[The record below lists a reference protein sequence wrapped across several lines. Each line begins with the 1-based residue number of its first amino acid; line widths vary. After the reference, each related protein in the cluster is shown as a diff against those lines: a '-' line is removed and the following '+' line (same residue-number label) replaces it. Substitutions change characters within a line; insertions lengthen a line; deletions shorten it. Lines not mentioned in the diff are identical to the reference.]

1 MAKGNLFMG
10 YATGKVGSVVLSRLR
25 GEQVSR
31 AYNARPAN
39 PQTVNQQTQRTK
51 LANLVN
57 FYLSGERLLNHSFTR
72 RKETQSSYNAFIA
85 ANMAAST
92 IHLTKEEAANKASI
106 VFPYV
111 ISDGSL
117 QAINVSGANAGAV
130 TNISLGDGFEIS
142 EETTIGELSTAI
154 LNNNSD
160 WLNGDQLTYVS
171 VEQKIDSNTNAPY
184 AVFRYYEMDIDTSNG
199 ETVRSI
205 MPEYALDVVSGKL
218 AHGYE
223 TTEAGFTWIHSRKN
237 ANGLNCSRQKLTVKL
252 TSVLARY
259 ADADQLQKS
268 LVSYNAKTEYLLTP
282 DGNSTSDILEQIPV
296 IKSVKFDDKEV
307 TESSQGFPIPLGVN
321 DDFHVYLG
329 GDKLEVIDGKQPMD
343 YVTIEWTNAGG
354 VTTLFETKEVAVG
367 ENGGLD
373 ITLTSPKGVTSNS
386 KGKLTIDY
394 ISADG
399 YTASK
404 IFNWS

>member
-10 YATGKVGSVVLSRLR
+10 YATGKVGSVVLSRL
-25 GEQVSR
+25 GGVQVSR

-72 RKETQSSYNAFIA
+72 RKENQSSYNAFIA
-85 ANMAAST
+85 ANMAANT
-92 IHLTKEEAANKASI
+92 IHLTKEEAVNKASV

-117 QAINVSGANAGAV
+117 QTINVSGSNANA
-130 TNISLGDGFEIS
+130 TTSISLGADFAIS
-142 EETTIGELSTAI
+142 EDTTIGALSTAI

-160 WLNGDQLTYVS
+160 WLEGDQLTYVS
-171 VEQKIDSNTNAPY
+171 VEQKIDPNTNAPF
-184 AVFRYYEMDIDTSNG
+184 AVFRYYELDINTSSN

-205 MPEYALDVVSGKL
+205 MPEYALVVVGGKL

-223 TTEAGFTWIHSRKN
+223 TAEAGFTWVHSRKSS
-237 ANGLNCSRQKLTVKL
+237 NGLICSRQKLVVKL
-252 TSVLARY
+252 TPVLAKY
-259 ADADQLQKS
+259 ADAEQLQKA
-268 LVSYNAKTEYLLTP
+268 LVSYNAQPDYLLTP
-282 DGNSTSDILEQIPV
+282 DGNSTSDILEQLPV
-296 IKSVKFDDKEV
+296 INSVKFND
-307 TESSQGFPIPLGVN
+307 TEITDATKGFPIPLAAN
-321 DDFHVYLG
+321 SNFHVYIG

-343 YVTIEWTNAGG
+343 YVTVLWEPASGTSL
-354 VTTLFETKEVAVG
+354 LFETTEVAVG
-367 ENGGLD
+367 EEGTLD
-373 ITLTSPKGVTSNS
+373 VSLTTPRPTTSNE

-394 ISADG
+394 IDANG

-404 IFNWS
+404 FYVWS